1 LEALGVVHDVTDQPS
16 CSYKITTSTVFKLQ
30 AYGYRPEPD
39 TSTTTVFAYKQDAES
54 ELEFTG
60 VAMQNWP
67 VVLATRVHN
76 SVFALD
82 AGAEKIYRFDASD
95 GERRE
100 TYDGSAMALN
110 SEETELFICIER
122 SVVMVSVRWIGW
134 WAHTILSGAARAMVS
149 NGSDTLLCCAMTDG
163 SKVARI
169 QIGSVVR
176 GLGRPTYIP
185 VGDYPISMVFND
197 DSSMLYVANYGSNS
211 ISLIRLSDNSV
222 TNINLTASK
231 PNSMVYQKALKRLFV
246 ACEGEDKVA
255 MIELSNN
262 TVTYIKTG
270 AIPSRLLFNPNQ
282 DILYVTNFL
291 DNTVSVIDA
300 VKGEAKLPPLTV
312 GEGPLGMALNEDCN
326 LLFVCNYCSRTL
338 SVIELPGN
346 HVLPEQLPTGRNSG
360 NPFGL
365 AFREGN
371 DYAKVFVG
379 KENFPGRPCTRPSPN
394 TSLSVAAYSIQKP
407 RMPGDL

>member
-1 LEALGVVHDVTDQPS
+1 
-16 CSYKITTSTVFKLQ
+16 
-30 AYGYRPEPD
+30 
-39 TSTTTVFAYKQDAES
+39 
-54 ELEFTG
+54 
-60 VAMQNWP
+60 
-67 VVLATRVHN
+67 
-76 SVFALD
+76 
-82 AGAEKIYRFDASD
+82 
-95 GERRE
+95 
-100 TYDGSAMALN
+100 
-110 SEETELFICIER
+110 
-122 SVVMVSVRWIGW
+122 
-134 WAHTILSGAARAMVS
+134 
-149 NGSDTLLCCAMTDG
+149 
-163 SKVARI
+163 
-169 QIGSVVR
+169 
-176 GLGRPTYIP
+176 
-185 VGDYPISMVFND
+185 MVFND

-211 ISLIRLSDNSV
+211 ISLIRLSDSSV

-262 TVTYIKTG
+262 AVTYIKTG
-270 AIPSRLLFNPNQ
+270 AMPSRLLFNPNQ

-338 SVIELPGN
+338 SVIELPGH
-346 HVLPEQLPTGRNSG
+346 HVLPEQLPTGGNSG

-365 AFREGN
+365 AFQEGN
-371 DYAKVFVG
+371 DYAKVFVV
-379 KENFPGRPCTRPSPN
+379 KENFPDRPCRRPPSN
-394 TSLSVAAYSIQKP
+394 TSLSLAAYSIQKP